1 MNSSF
6 KAFISLLILGLIGT
20 GFYFGDVKAIDTYME
35 MEKLSLKKQISVKP
49 DNIKQ
54 KQALM
59 KPESIDMDKLTFFE
73 TLVDPLMRKF
83 VGLNGSIILGPQEV
97 ANDKTSDFVSR
108 DKKSST
114 PQPASMDAKE
124 TLSSE
129 AQKQAE
135 SLESEFVLQVGSFHK
150 VEGANLL
157 KNNLGRKGYPVFVE
171 KARMAGSDKALYRVF
186 VGKFV
191 DKRVAEKS
199 AVSLKEIENLDPFY
213 QPAQGTLEAK

>member
-114 PQPASMDAKE
+114 PQPASIDAKE
-124 TLSSE
+124 PLSSE
-129 AQKQAE
+129 AQKQAD
-135 SLESEFVLQVGSFHK
+135 SLESGFVLQVGAFHK

-157 KNNLGRKGYPVFVE
+157 KNNLGKKGYPVFVE
-171 KARMAGSDKALYRVF
+171 ETRMPGSNKALHRVF

-191 DKRVAEKS
+191 DKRVAEKT
-199 AVSLKEIENLDPFY
+199 AITLKEIENIDPVK
-213 QPAQGTLEAK
+213 QW

>member
-20 GFYFGDVKAIDTYME
+20 GFYFGDVKAIDIHIK

-83 VGLNGSIILGPQEV
+83 VDLNGSIIEPQEV

-124 TLSSE
+124 PLSSK
-129 AQKQAE
+129 AQKQAD
-135 SLESEFVLQVGSFHK
+135 SLESGFVLQVGAFHK
-150 VEGANLL
+150 AEGANLL
-157 KNNLGRKGYPVFVE
+157 KKNLGNKGYPVFF
-171 KARMAGSDKALYRVF
+171 KKTRMPGSNKALHRVF

-191 DKRVAEKS
+191 DKRVAERT
-199 AVSLKEIENLDPFY
+199 AISLKEIENIDPVK
-213 QPAQGTLEAK
+213 QW

>member
-124 TLSSE
+124 PLSSE
-129 AQKQAE
+129 AQKQAD
-135 SLESEFVLQVGSFHK
+135 SLGSGFVLQVGAFHK

-191 DKRVAEKS
+191 DKRVAERT
-199 AVSLKEIENLDPFY
+199 AISLKEIENIDPVK
-213 QPAQGTLEAK
+213 QW

>member
-1 MNSSF
+1 MKT
-6 KAFISLLILGLIGT
+6 KAFRSLLILGLIGT
-20 GFYFGDVKAIDTYME
+20 GLYFGGVKTIDIYMG
-35 MEKLSLKKQISVKP
+35 MEKLPLKKKISV
-49 DNIKQ
+49 
-54 KQALM
+54 

-83 VGLNGSIILGPQEV
+83 VGLNGSILELQEV

-124 TLSSE
+124 PLSSE
-129 AQKQAE
+129 AQKQAD
-135 SLESEFVLQVGSFHK
+135 SLESGFVLQVGAFHK

-157 KNNLGRKGYPVFVE
+157 KNNLGKKGYPVFVE
-171 KARMAGSDKALYRVF
+171 ETRMPGRNKALHRVF

-191 DKRVAEKS
+191 DKRVAEKT
-199 AVSLKEIENLDPFY
+199 AISLVVGGHKPILIS
-213 QPAQGTLEAK
+213 K

>member
-1 MNSSF
+1 MKT
-6 KAFISLLILGLIGT
+6 KAFRSLLILGLIVT
-20 GFYFGDVKAIDTYME
+20 GLYFGGVKTIDIYMG
-35 MEKLSLKKQISVKP
+35 MEKLPLKKKISV
-49 DNIKQ
+49 
-54 KQALM
+54 

-83 VGLNGSIILGPQEV
+83 VGLNGSIIEPQEV

-124 TLSSE
+124 PLSFE
-129 AQKQAE
+129 AQKQAD
-135 SLESEFVLQVGSFHK
+135 SLGSGFVLQVGAFHK

-157 KNNLGRKGYPVFVE
+157 KNNLGKKGYPVFVE
-171 KARMAGSDKALYRVF
+171 ETRMPGSNKALHRVF

-191 DKRVAEKS
+191 DKRVAEKT
-199 AVSLKEIENLDPFY
+199 AISLKEIENIDPVK
-213 QPAQGTLEAK
+213 QW

>member
-1 MNSSF
+1 MFGSSWSGRTNRMKT
-6 KAFISLLILGLIGT
+6 KAFRSLLILGLIGT
-20 GFYFGDVKAIDTYME
+20 GLYFGGVKTIDIFME
-35 MEKLSLKKQISVKP
+35 MEKLPLKKKISV
-49 DNIKQ
+49 
-54 KQALM
+54 

-83 VGLNGSIILGPQEV
+83 VGLNGSIIEPQEV

-124 TLSSE
+124 PLSSE
-129 AQKQAE
+129 AQKQAD
-135 SLESEFVLQVGSFHK
+135 SLGSGFVLQVGAFHK

-157 KNNLGRKGYPVFVE
+157 KNNLGKKGYPVFVE
-171 KARMAGSDKALYRVF
+171 ETRMPGSNKALHRVF

-191 DKRVAEKS
+191 DKRVAEKT
-199 AVSLKEIENLDPFY
+199 AISLKEIENIDPVK
-213 QPAQGTLEAK
+213 QW

>member
-1 MNSSF
+1 MKT
-6 KAFISLLILGLIGT
+6 KAFRSLLILGLIGT
-20 GFYFGDVKAIDTYME
+20 GLYFGGVKTIDIFME
-35 MEKLSLKKQISVKP
+35 MEKLPLKKKISV
-49 DNIKQ
+49 
-54 KQALM
+54 

-83 VGLNGSIILGPQEV
+83 VGLNGSIIEPQEV

-114 PQPASMDAKE
+114 PQPASIDAKE
-124 TLSSE
+124 PLSSE
-129 AQKQAE
+129 AQKQAD
-135 SLESEFVLQVGSFHK
+135 SLESGFVLQVGAFHK

-157 KNNLGRKGYPVFVE
+157 KNNLGKKGYPVFVE
-171 KARMAGSDKALYRVF
+171 ETRMPGSNKALHRVF

-199 AVSLKEIENLDPFY
+199 AISLQEIENLDPFY
-213 QPAQGTLEAK
+213 QSARGTLEVQ

>member
-135 SLESEFVLQVGSFHK
+135 SLESGFVLQVGSFHK

-157 KNNLGRKGYPVFVE
+157 KNNLGKKGYPVFVE
-171 KARMAGSDKALYRVF
+171 EVRMPGSNKTLYRVF

-191 DKRVAEKS
+191 DKRVAEKT
-199 AVSLKEIENLDPFY
+199 AISLKEIENIDPVK
-213 QPAQGTLEAK
+213 QW

>member
-20 GFYFGDVKAIDTYME
+20 GLYFGGVKTIDIYMG
-35 MEKLSLKKQISVKP
+35 MEKLPLKKKISV
-49 DNIKQ
+49 
-54 KQALM
+54 

-83 VGLNGSIILGPQEV
+83 VGLNGSIIEPQEV

-108 DKKSST
+108 DKKSSI

-124 TLSSE
+124 TRGSE
-129 AQKQAE
+129 AQKQAA
-135 SLESEFVLQVGSFHK
+135 SLESGFVLQVGSFHK

-157 KNNLGRKGYPVFVE
+157 KNNLGKKGYPVFVE
-171 KARMAGSDKALYRVF
+171 EARMPGS
-186 VGKFV
+186 
-191 DKRVAEKS
+191 
-199 AVSLKEIENLDPFY
+199 I
-213 QPAQGTLEAK
+213 

>member
-1 MNSSF
+1 MFGSSWSGRTNRMKT
-6 KAFISLLILGLIGT
+6 KAFRSLLILGLIGT
-20 GFYFGDVKAIDTYME
+20 GLYFGGVKTIDIYMG
-35 MEKLSLKKQISVKP
+35 MEKLPLKKKISV
-49 DNIKQ
+49 
-54 KQALM
+54 

-83 VGLNGSIILGPQEV
+83 VGLNGSIIEPQEV

-124 TLSSE
+124 PLSSE
-129 AQKQAE
+129 AQKQAD
-135 SLESEFVLQVGSFHK
+135 SLESGFVLQVGAFHK

-157 KNNLGRKGYPVFVE
+157 KNNLGKKGYPVFVE
-171 KARMAGSDKALYRVF
+171 ETRMPGSNKALHRVF

-191 DKRVAEKS
+191 DKRVAERT
-199 AVSLKEIENLDPFY
+199 AISLKEIENIDPVK
-213 QPAQGTLEAK
+213 QW

>member
-73 TLVDPLMRKF
+73 TLVDPFMR
-83 VGLNGSIILGPQEV
+83 
-97 ANDKTSDFVSR
+97 
-108 DKKSST
+108 
-114 PQPASMDAKE
+114 
-124 TLSSE
+124 
-129 AQKQAE
+129 
-135 SLESEFVLQVGSFHK
+135 
-150 VEGANLL
+150 
-157 KNNLGRKGYPVFVE
+157 
-171 KARMAGSDKALYRVF
+171 
-186 VGKFV
+186 
-191 DKRVAEKS
+191 
-199 AVSLKEIENLDPFY
+199 
-213 QPAQGTLEAK
+213 

>member
-1 MNSSF
+1 M
-6 KAFISLLILGLIGT
+6 
-20 GFYFGDVKAIDTYME
+20 
-35 MEKLSLKKQISVKP
+35 
-49 DNIKQ
+49 
-54 KQALM
+54 
-59 KPESIDMDKLTFFE
+59 
-73 TLVDPLMRKF
+73 
-83 VGLNGSIILGPQEV
+83 GLNGSIILGPQEV

-129 AQKQAE
+129 AQKQAD
-135 SLESEFVLQVGSFHK
+135 SLGSGFVLQVGAFHK

-157 KNNLGRKGYPVFVE
+157 KNNLGKKGYPVFVE
-171 KARMAGSDKALYRVF
+171 EVRMPGSNKTLYRVF

-199 AVSLKEIENLDPFY
+199 AISLKEIENLDPFY
-213 QPAQGTLEAK
+213 QPARGTLEVQ

>member
-124 TLSSE
+124 PLSSE
-129 AQKQAE
+129 AQKQAD
-135 SLESEFVLQVGSFHK
+135 SSGSGFVLQVGAFHK

-199 AVSLKEIENLDPFY
+199 AISLKEIENLDPFY

>member
-114 PQPASMDAKE
+114 PQPASIDAKE
-124 TLSSE
+124 PLSSE
-129 AQKQAE
+129 AQKQAD
-135 SLESEFVLQVGSFHK
+135 SLESGFVLQVGAFHK

-157 KNNLGRKGYPVFVE
+157 KNNLGKKGYPVFVE
-171 KARMAGSDKALYRVF
+171 ETRMPGSNKALHRVF

-191 DKRVAEKS
+191 DKRVAEKT
-199 AVSLKEIENLDPFY
+199 AISLKEIENIDPVK
-213 QPAQGTLEAK
+213 QW

>member
-20 GFYFGDVKAIDTYME
+20 GFYFCDVKAIDTYME

-73 TLVDPLMRKF
+73 TLVDPLMSKF
-83 VGLNGSIILGPQEV
+83 VGLNVSIIEPQEV
-97 ANDKTSDFVSR
+97 ANDKTSDFVPR

-157 KNNLGRKGYPVFVE
+157 KNNLGRKG
-171 KARMAGSDKALYRVF
+171 
-186 VGKFV
+186 
-191 DKRVAEKS
+191 
-199 AVSLKEIENLDPFY
+199 
-213 QPAQGTLEAK
+213 

>member
-1 MNSSF
+1 MNLSF
-6 KAFISLLILGLIGT
+6 EAFISLLMLGLIGAAL
-20 GFYFGDVKAIDTYME
+20 YFGDVKAIDIYME

-114 PQPASMDAKE
+114 SQPASMDAKE

-135 SLESEFVLQVGSFHK
+135 SLESGFVLQVGSFHK

-157 KNNLGRKGYPVFVE
+157 KNNLGKKGYPVFVKE
-171 KARMAGSDKALYRVF
+171 TRMPGSNKALHRVF

-191 DKRVAEKS
+191 DKRVAEKT
-199 AVSLKEIENLDPFY
+199 AITLKEIENIDPVK
-213 QPAQGTLEAK
+213 QW

>member
-20 GFYFGDVKAIDTYME
+20 GFYFGGVKGIDIYME
-35 MEKLSLKKQISVKP
+35 MEKLSLKKKISVKP

-124 TLSSE
+124 PLSSE
-129 AQKQAE
+129 AQKQAD
-135 SLESEFVLQVGSFHK
+135 SLGPGFVLQ
-150 VEGANLL
+150 
-157 KNNLGRKGYPVFVE
+157 
-171 KARMAGSDKALYRVF
+171 
-186 VGKFV
+186 
-191 DKRVAEKS
+191 
-199 AVSLKEIENLDPFY
+199 
-213 QPAQGTLEAK
+213 

>member
-35 MEKLSLKKQISVKP
+35 MEKLSLKNQISVKP

-83 VGLNGSIILGPQEV
+83 VGVNGSILEPQEV

-199 AVSLKEIENLDPFY
+199 AISLQEIENLDPFY
-213 QPAQGTLEAK
+213 QSAQGTLEVQ

>member
-1 MNSSF
+1 MFGSSWSWRTNRMKT
-6 KAFISLLILGLIGT
+6 KAFRSLLILGLIGA
-20 GFYFGDVKAIDTYME
+20 GLYFGGVKTIDIYMG
-35 MEKLSLKKQISVKP
+35 MEKLPLKKKISV
-49 DNIKQ
+49 
-54 KQALM
+54 

-83 VGLNGSIILGPQEV
+83 VGLNGSIIEPQEV

-124 TLSSE
+124 PLSSE
-129 AQKQAE
+129 AQKQAD
-135 SLESEFVLQVGSFHK
+135 SLESGFVLQVGAFHK

-157 KNNLGRKGYPVFVE
+157 KNNLGKKGYPVFVE
-171 KARMAGSDKALYRVF
+171 ETRMPGSNKALHRVF

-191 DKRVAEKS
+191 DKRVAEKT
-199 AVSLKEIENLDPFY
+199 AISLKEIENIDPVK
-213 QPAQGTLEAK
+213 QW

>member
-1 MNSSF
+1 MKT
-6 KAFISLLILGLIGT
+6 KAFRSLLILGLIGT
-20 GFYFGDVKAIDTYME
+20 GLYFGGVKTIDIYMG
-35 MEKLSLKKQISVKP
+35 MEKLPLKKKISV
-49 DNIKQ
+49 
-54 KQALM
+54 

-83 VGLNGSIILGPQEV
+83 VGLNGSILEPQEV

-124 TLSSE
+124 PLSAE
-129 AQKQAE
+129 AKKQAD
-135 SLESEFVLQVGSFHK
+135 SLGSGFVLQVGAFHK

-157 KNNLGRKGYPVFVE
+157 KNNLGKKGYPVFVE
-171 KARMAGSDKALYRVF
+171 ETRIPGSNKALHRVF

-199 AVSLKEIENLDPFY
+199 AISLKEIENLDPFY
-213 QPAQGTLEAK
+213 QPAQGTLEVQ

>member
-114 PQPASMDAKE
+114 SQPASMDAKE

-129 AQKQAE
+129 AE

-213 QPAQGTLEAK
+213 QPAQGTLEVQ

>member
-97 ANDKTSDFVSR
+97 ANDKTSDFASR

-124 TLSSE
+124 PLSSE
-129 AQKQAE
+129 AQKQVD
-135 SLESEFVLQVGSFHK
+135 SLESGFVLQVGAFHK

-157 KNNLGRKGYPVFVE
+157 KNNLGKKGYPVFVE
-171 KARMAGSDKALYRVF
+171 ETRMPGSNKALHRVF

-191 DKRVAEKS
+191 DKRVAEKT
-199 AVSLKEIENLDPFY
+199 AISLKEIENIDPVK
-213 QPAQGTLEAK
+213 QW